1 MLIKNLSPY
10 NRKFHQ
16 KTEILI
22 VQLCDTL
29 LNCSLISFLT
39 LHETSIRMSKLP
51 DVGTTIFTVM
61 SKLASE
67 HKAINLSQGFPNFPV
82 DEKLKSI
89 LKEKVKEKV
98 HQYMPMPGD
107 EQLRKKVST
116 MIEKQYDTSS
126 NLDNI
131 LITAGA
137 TQGLF
142 TTIMALIE
150 NGDEVIILDPSYDSY
165 DPAVRLAGGVPKR
178 IHLNGDFTPNWHAV
192 NNAITAKTKMIITN
206 NPHNPSGRIW
216 EQRDLDHMERI
227 MSYHPELI
235 WLSDEVY
242 EFITFEGRHLSAHHL
257 PKFSERIIITSSFG
271 KTFHV
276 TGWKIGY
283 IFTQGTLM
291 EEIKKVHEFNVFCVN
306 SVSQAVLSE
315 YLDHIDV
322 NQLGPFYQ
330 KKRDLFRSLL
340 AESKFELLPCEG
352 TYFQAASYASISDAP
367 DTAFCKELTT
377 KFGVAAIPMSVFN
390 ADGTDN
396 KTIRFCFAK
405 DDNTL
410 IKAAKKLC
418 RI

>member
-51 DVGTTIFTVM
+51 YVGTTIFTVM

-165 DPAVRLAGGVPKR
+165 DPAVRLAGGCSKTYS
-178 IHLNGDFTPNWHAV
+178 LKWGFHA
-192 NNAITAKTKMIITN
+192 
-206 NPHNPSGRIW
+206 
-216 EQRDLDHMERI
+216 
-227 MSYHPELI
+227 ELA
-235 WLSDEVY
+235 
-242 EFITFEGRHLSAHHL
+242 R
-257 PKFSERIIITSSFG
+257 
-271 KTFHV
+271 
-276 TGWKIGY
+276 
-283 IFTQGTLM
+283 
-291 EEIKKVHEFNVFCVN
+291 
-306 SVSQAVLSE
+306 
-315 YLDHIDV
+315 
-322 NQLGPFYQ
+322 
-330 KKRDLFRSLL
+330 
-340 AESKFELLPCEG
+340 CE
-352 TYFQAASYASISDAP
+352 
-367 DTAFCKELTT
+367 
-377 KFGVAAIPMSVFN
+377 
-390 ADGTDN
+390 
-396 KTIRFCFAK
+396 
-405 DDNTL
+405 
-410 IKAAKKLC
+410 
-418 RI
+418 